1 MNKKTVIKIKKAMS
15 YSNTPE
21 QKRVLKSIKKQ
32 YVSLSNTEKLQLI
45 IDLKKTFSH
54 E

>member
-1 MNKKTVIKIKKAMS
+1 MNKKTITKIKKAMS
-15 YSNTPE
+15 YQGTAE

-32 YVSLSNTEKLQLI
+32 YSQLPHTEKRQLI
-45 IDLKKTFSH
+45 LDLHKTFNH